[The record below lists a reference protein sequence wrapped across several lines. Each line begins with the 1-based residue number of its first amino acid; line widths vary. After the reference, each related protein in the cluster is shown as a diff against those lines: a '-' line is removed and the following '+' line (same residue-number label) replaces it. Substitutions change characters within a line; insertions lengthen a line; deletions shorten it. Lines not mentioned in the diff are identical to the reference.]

1 VVKRELSVLVL
12 TEDTG
17 DDAHAT
23 VRALVEKVLFLLEP
37 GLDRQQLRFDRATER
52 ARAGMGFNCYKSAG
66 QRDHGKKADLALA
79 IARYLRVEGRDA
91 VVFVHIDADGPWST
105 RDQTHLCDNARRFT
119 KEIVHRVAGFL
130 AADARRTQRDE
141 THRLQQIAL
150 LVPFWTLESWLF
162 QNTREGLA
170 HLPGIPA
177 NTAARPQHFELWQ
190 QRPAPARRARAARRT
205 TVRFGAKYNLR
216 LASEGFP
223 AGRLYQLG
231 LSFTAAVEGARPG
244 LAPLLADAHPPLHV
258 HDLTT
263 RLRRPRDRGQ
273 FRAAMLTRLIVHQ
286 LVHAGQLHARARAA

>member
-1 VVKRELSVLVL
+1 MKRELSVLVL

-162 QNTREGLA
+162 HNTREALRICQDPKYRDDA
-170 HLPGIPA
+170 
-177 NTAARPQHFELWQ
+177 QHFELWQ
-190 QRPAPARRARAARRT
+190 RSPHLLDEHERPKT
-205 TVRFGAKYNLR
+205 TIRFGAKYNLR

-223 AGRLYQLG
+223 AGRLHQLG
-231 LSFTAAVEGARPG
+231 LSFTAAVEAARPA
-244 LAPLLADAHPPLHV
+244 LAPLLATHTH
-258 HDLTT
+258 
-263 RLRRPRDRGQ
+263 RPTS
-273 FRAAMLTRLIVHQ
+273 MT
-286 LVHAGQLHARARAA
+286 